1 MSGSQAS
8 PQIDALAGG
17 IAGAVTKT
25 VIAPIDRVK
34 LLLQTQRA
42 LAGREQYAGIVDCF
56 RRIRADEGV
65 LAFWRGNGVAVQR
78 HAAQQALTFS
88 CKDRLRVLLGAGRDA
103 RGSQRRRAQA
113 SGWRRRDATTPLARS
128 TDAEKTRRR
137 RPSAQ

>member
-1 MSGSQAS
+1 MSGGSAS
-8 PQIDALAGG
+8 APHIDALAGG

-65 LAFWRGNGVAVQR
+65 LAFWPVSYT
-78 HAAQQALTFS
+78 HLTLPT
-88 CKDRLRVLLGAGRDA
+88 KRIV
-103 RGSQRRRAQA
+103 
-113 SGWRRRDATTPLARS
+113 
-128 TDAEKTRRR
+128 
-137 RPSAQ
+137 